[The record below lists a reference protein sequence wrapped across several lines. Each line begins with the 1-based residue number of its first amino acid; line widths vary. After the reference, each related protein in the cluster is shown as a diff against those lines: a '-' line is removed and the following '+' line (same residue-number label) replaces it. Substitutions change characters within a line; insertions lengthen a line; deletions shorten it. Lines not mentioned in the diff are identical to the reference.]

1 MCVRLRGNDERVPVS
16 NLNAVM
22 LVRVVSADAG
32 DSWRCAG
39 YATKQLS
46 DFWLLHCYSVNIITK
61 FS

>member
-1 MCVRLRGNDERVPVS
+1 MQEILG
-16 NLNAVM
+16 AVM